1 MAKRNK
7 PQMLKEL
14 ETMLAELPLL
24 AQASEDTDL
33 LHDLITTI
41 HRMVG
46 EKADRGDIKIISRAF
61 RELRYAFKTL
71 APYHEIRKVTVF
83 GSAPARGGGPAD
95 AQGVAVA
102 RGGV

>member
-83 GSAPARGGGPAD
+83 GSARTGERDPAAPPA
-95 AQGVAVA
+95 AAVA
-102 RGGV
+102 R